1 MCTDFASLSHT
12 ANVHRPAE
20 QCSRWRKTTTGRRR
34 CLPWWT
40 DSSGTHGGR
49 RNHLCLRSCNR
60 CLPSRVAW
68 ATRCDRLLAVL
79 TPLDRRRVPRHLR
92 IGGIAHHSDLV
103 TIRRPSA
110 LAVVS
115 WDTHKFAAP
124 SQTHPYHSD
133 RTGGMTGQMDHSDIT
148 EDPHRE
154 TKYRPGP
161 NPHWPVCHRFGPRF
175 NTNRHPRFSP
185 GIFICLHTPWGIN
198 H

>member
-1 MCTDFASLSHT
+1 MFT
-12 ANVHRPAE
+12 ARRNK
-20 QCSRWRKTTTGRRR
+20 CSRWRKTTTGRRR
-34 CLPWWT
+34 CSPWWT

-49 RNHLCLRSCNR
+49 RNHLCLWSYNR

-79 TPLDRRRVPRHLR
+79 KPLDRRRVPRHLR

-115 WDTHKFAAP
+115 WDTHTFAAP

-133 RTGGMTGQMDHSDIT
+133 RSGGMNGQIDHSDIT

-175 NTNRHPRFSP
+175 ITNSHPRFSP